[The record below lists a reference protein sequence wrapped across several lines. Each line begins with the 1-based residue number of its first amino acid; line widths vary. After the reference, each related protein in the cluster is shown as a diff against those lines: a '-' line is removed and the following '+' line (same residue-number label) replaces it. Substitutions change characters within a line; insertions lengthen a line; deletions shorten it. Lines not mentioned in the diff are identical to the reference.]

1 MQSTLFI
8 VNPVSGRRKIKPLLY
23 KVVDLLCQHGCKT
36 TIFITTGPLEATRIV
51 KEYCHDFERII
62 CCGGDGTLNEIFTGL
77 IEAKARLPVGYIP
90 SGTTND
96 FANTLKLPKSIAK
109 ATVVALEGQ
118 KRDVDLGCFNSDKYF
133 SYVASFGAFTNA
145 SYKTP
150 QWLKN
155 FLGRPSYFLYGVSSI
170 KDIRPYSARI
180 VADEKQIEGEFIFG
194 SVSNAIFIGGF
205 KPFPMS
211 FVSLDD
217 GQFELLLV
225 RAPKSPKDM
234 QAIVDNMLKRSY
246 NDKQVTLIKATKFS
260 FTFTESVPWTLDGEF
275 AGDVS
280 LANIENLNKAM
291 QVIVQEVLV

>member
-1 MQSTLFI
+1 MQSTLLI
-8 VNPVSGRRKIKPLLY
+8 INPVSGRRKIKPLLY
-23 KVVDLLCQHGCKT
+23 KIVDLLCQHGCKT

-77 IEAKARLPVGYIP
+77 METKARLPVGYIP

-109 ATVVALEGQ
+109 AALVALEGH
-118 KRDVDLGCFNSDKYF
+118 KRDVDLGCFDGSKYF

-155 FLGRPSYFLYGVSSI
+155 ILGRPSYFLYGVSSI
-170 KDIRPYSARI
+170 MDIRPYAARV
-180 VADEKQIEGEFIFG
+180 VADGTEIEGEFIFG
-194 SVSNAIFIGGF
+194 SVSNSTFLGGF
-205 KPFPMS
+205 KPFPLN

-217 GQFELLLV
+217 GLFELLLV
-225 RAPKSPKDM
+225 RAPKSPKDI
-234 QAIVDNMLKRSY
+234 QAIVDSMLKRSY
-246 NDKQVTLIKATKFS
+246 NDKHVMLIKAKEFS
-260 FTFTESVPWTLDGEF
+260 FTFTESVSWTVDGEF
-275 AGDVS
+275 AGDVLS
-280 LANIENLNKAM
+280 AEIGNFRKAI
-291 QVIVQEVLV
+291 QIVV